1 MGDERG
7 DITFT
12 LDLSATEVA
21 RRAAVLEAY
30 GDTWDPAVTL
40 EDERRAYALLY
51 SGLDAEQRRVYDEL
65 VSAGVLPNQRRDEAC

>member
-1 MGDERG
+1 MGEERG

-12 LDLSATEVA
+12 LDLSVTEVA

-30 GDTWDPAVTL
+30 GDKWDPAVTL
-40 EDERRAYALLY
+40 EGERSAYALLY

-65 VSAGVLPNQRRDEAC
+65 VSAGVLPNQRRDDAS